1 MLQEQREDGTR
12 RSWRYEPDSPWTP
25 LAAIEQ
31 AGDSRQ
37 ADIFWLHSDQNGAPL
52 EVTDAGGQLCWSGN
66 YDTFGKLQGQ
76 TAAGIMQRRGAVYE
90 QPLRYAGQY
99 QDNESG
105 LHYNLF
111 RYYEPE
117 VGRFT
122 TQDPIGLAGGMN
134 LYAYVTNPLTYVDPL
149 GLTACSISAGK
160 NFKDHFIRHKD
171 ILEKYLGKKYPKWK
185 TSEGA
190 EFLKDIEMLR
200 DSGKLTHVGQGTIK
214 KGQPVMEIYRGE
226 GMTYVSKKLPNGTEE
241 FVTLIESGKGM
252 DLGIVLLP

>member
-1 MLQEQREDGTR
+1 MGCYL
-12 RSWRYEPDSPWTP
+12 TP
-25 LAAIEQ
+25 
-31 AGDSRQ
+31 
-37 ADIFWLHSDQNGAPL
+37 
-52 EVTDAGGQLCWSGN
+52 
-66 YDTFGKLQGQ
+66 
-76 TAAGIMQRRGAVYE
+76 
-90 QPLRYAGQY
+90 
-99 QDNESG
+99 
-105 LHYNLF
+105 
-111 RYYEPE
+111 
-117 VGRFT
+117 
-122 TQDPIGLAGGMN
+122 DPIGLAGGMN

-214 KGQPVMEIYRGE
+214 KSQPVMEIYRGE

-252 DLGIVLLP
+252 GLGIVLLP